1 MTDKMQWIKCRS
13 SFSLFSI
20 VFIVKEFLKNSKRLV
35 NFARIAN
42 NNEYEKEYRSRKL
55 EDEHYSSGGN

>member
-1 MTDKMQWIKCRS
+1 M
-13 SFSLFSI
+13 FSI
-20 VFIVKEFLKNSKRLV
+20 VFIVKEFLKNSKQLV